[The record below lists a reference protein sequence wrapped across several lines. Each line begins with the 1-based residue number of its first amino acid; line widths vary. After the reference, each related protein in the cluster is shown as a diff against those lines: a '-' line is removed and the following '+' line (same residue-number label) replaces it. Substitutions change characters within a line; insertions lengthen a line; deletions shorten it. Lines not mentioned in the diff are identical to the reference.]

1 MAVFVAASV
10 LGILQFLAENP
21 AVGLAVKEEAELLQR
36 RLSARARALWPG
48 GPRLE
53 FETVLADVAAA
64 NAMLARLAASQS
76 NSEAGAPQQRV
87 VLSLAWRGH
96 PRTFLKALSLGRAI
110 AALTGDV
117 AVDVEMRPVGAA
129 SPSAATRRARCRAAA
144 AKRAARSADGDAAAD
159 DDDEADEA
167 FVDAVPVRRATLQQF
182 YSFVQPCLMQ
192 ILADDA
198 AAARASA
205 RSQSSAAAADDEPDD
220 STCAICLDA
229 AVDTV
234 SPCAHAYCLDCYTRW
249 RATARGC
256 ALCRAPLPAERG
268 GTGAWVLAEA
278 EEGEGAPPA
287 AQPATAERLAAW
299 VTALPLATA

>member
-64 NAMLARLAASQS
+64 NAMLARLAASRPS
-76 NSEAGAPQQRV
+76 SEGAPQQRFV
-87 VLSLAWRGH
+87 VSLAWRGN
-96 PRTFLKALSLGRAI
+96 PRTFLKALSVGRAL

-117 AVDVEMRPVGAA
+117 AVDVETRPVGAA
-129 SPSAATRRARCRAAA
+129 SPSAASRRARCRAAA
-144 AKRAARSADGDAAAD
+144 AKRAARRADGDAAAD
-159 DDDEADEA
+159 EGDEADEA

-182 YSFVQPCLMQ
+182 YSFLRPCLMQ

-205 RSQSSAAAADDEPDD
+205 RSQSAAAAVDEPDD

-249 RATARGC
+249 RQTCRGC

-278 EEGEGAPPA
+278 EEGEDAPPA